1 MVLQSEKGFSLTK
14 SDRNQLWDLWVDGA
28 WKMWGGRGGG
38 SYGVSLWKYIRRGWL
53 KFEISV
59 RYKAGTGDLFLV

>member
-1 MVLQSEKGFSLTK
+1 MGPL
-14 SDRNQLWDLWVDGA
+14 
-28 WKMWGGRGGG
+28 GGWCLENVGGGEGGG

-59 RYKAGTGDLFLV
+59 RYKVGTGDLFLV

>member
-28 WKMWGGRGGG
+28 WKMWGGGGG
-38 SYGVSLWKYIRRGWL
+38 GVIWCE
-53 KFEISV
+53 FMEIHTQRV
-59 RYKAGTGDLFLV
+59 VKV